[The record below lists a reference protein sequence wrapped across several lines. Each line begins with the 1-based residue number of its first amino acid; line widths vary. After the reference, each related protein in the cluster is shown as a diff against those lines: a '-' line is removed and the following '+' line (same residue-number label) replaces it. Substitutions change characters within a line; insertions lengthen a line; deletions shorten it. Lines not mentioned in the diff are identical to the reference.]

1 MNLKTLLL
9 IIVNQ
14 IIFKKIIFLK
24 AMVLK
29 KFEFDKGSKGSVS
42 DNQLNELKTRALSKF
57 VVVVMFFVYIITSS
71 IGNHMIFL
79 VQFGINKHL

>member
-1 MNLKTLLL
+1 
-9 IIVNQ
+9 
-14 IIFKKIIFLK
+14 
-24 AMVLK
+24 MVLK

-42 DNQLNELKTRALSKF
+42 GNQLNELKTRALSKF

>member
-29 KFEFDKGSKGSVS
+29 KFEFDKGGNGSVS